1 MTQRGCVA
9 AGLVAVVAMGCGG
22 VSSTADGG
30 GVKGAAVV
38 INELAGSGGDFV
50 ELYNPGDTAFE
61 LSGFGLTDAEADG
74 GIRYSTS
81 LRFPTGAQVAAKGYF
96 TIFLETDC
104 PATVTPCVR
113 GEFGL
118 SQSAGDLVTL
128 LDANN
133 ATVAQQAWPP
143 NAAPSGSSWARKSDG
158 AEPFEVQRRSPG
170 ATNAP

>member
-104 PATVTPCVR
+104 PATVTPCVALVRVRYWFVQLLKRTFLPHVRPAEGEGCVVSSAQELYR
-113 GEFGL
+113 GQHEIFV
-118 SQSAGDLVTL
+118 SAGRGV
-128 LDANN
+128 
-133 ATVAQQAWPP
+133 
-143 NAAPSGSSWARKSDG
+143 
-158 AEPFEVQRRSPG
+158 
-170 ATNAP
+170 